1 MASPQFTPTV
11 ILLRETW
18 WRSLVKDAG
27 SFAMVA
33 GLAGVGVLLD
43 STALQWIG
51 AIMGFLWV
59 MARGSEA
66 MRKAKCTIPEARTK
80 LDELEEGQ

>member
-1 MASPQFTPTV
+1 MSERTKPTI

-18 WRSLVKDAG
+18 WQSLVKDAG

-33 GLAGVGVLLD
+33 GLAVVGVLLD

-51 AIMGFLWV
+51 AIMGFIWV

-66 MRKAKCTIPEARTK
+66 VRKAKCTIPEARAK
-80 LDELEEGQ
+80 LDELEACQ

>member
-1 MASPQFTPTV
+1 MASSQLTPTV

-18 WRSLVKDAG
+18 WHSLIKDAG

-33 GLAGVGVLLD
+33 GLACVGLLHD
-43 STALQWIG
+43 STALQWVG

-66 MRKAKCTIPEARTK
+66 MRKAKCTIPEARAK
-80 LDELEEGQ
+80 LDELEAGR